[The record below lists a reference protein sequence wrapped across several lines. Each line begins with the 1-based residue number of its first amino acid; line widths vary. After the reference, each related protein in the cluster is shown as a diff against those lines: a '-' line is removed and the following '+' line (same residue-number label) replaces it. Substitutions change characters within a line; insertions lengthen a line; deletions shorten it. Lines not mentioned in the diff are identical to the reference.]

1 MVRVGSLVDIDHVSP
16 EDIDNKTGLTARG
29 QLQAIYRTVPGL
41 IAMKSQIYAGV
52 MQ

>member
-41 IAMKSQIYAGV
+41 IAMRSQIYAGV